1 MITLRPYQER
11 AVAQVRAL
19 YARGT
24 KRALLVAPTGF
35 GKTAATSVLIQGA
48 RAKGRR
54 VLFLVH
60 RREILADTRRRLEA
74 LGLRVGMIL
83 AGARADDAAE
93 VQLAS
98 VQTITA
104 RQAVPPADL
113 LVWDEAHHCAAETYR
128 AIAARYPDAWH
139 LGLTATPMR
148 ADGAGLGDAFDALVV
163 GATVAELTR
172 DGYLAPCDALAPV
185 AEVKGIAQDP
195 VEAVRAHAPDRRVVV
210 FQRSVEYSRDCCARG
225 GPRWAHVDG
234 KTPAGERAATLERF
248 ARGELDVLSN
258 VFVLTEGWDC
268 PAADVVVLARSFG
281 SVATYLQAVG
291 RVLRVPTERPDKRA
305 LIVDLGENV
314 LEHGM
319 PAAER
324 EFGLGD
330 KPIARRAP
338 ACALCRQCGAVRRGE
353 EPACWRC
360 ARVFPP
366 PPRPAVRNVA
376 LAEFD
381 GAALTGAGMTH
392 RKRAELARLE
402 AFARSRGYKP
412 GWIAHRFKARFGH
425 FPPRAGVAA

>member
-1 MITLRPYQER
+1 M
-11 AVAQVRAL
+11 
-19 YARGT
+19 
-24 KRALLVAPTGF
+24 
-35 GKTAATSVLIQGA
+35 
-48 RAKGRR
+48 
-54 VLFLVH
+54 
-60 RREILADTRRRLEA
+60 
-74 LGLRVGMIL
+74 
-83 AGARADDAAE
+83 
-93 VQLAS
+93 
-98 VQTITA
+98 
-104 RQAVPPADL
+104 
-113 LVWDEAHHCAAETYR
+113 
-128 AIAARYPDAWH
+128 
-139 LGLTATPMR
+139 
-148 ADGAGLGDAFDALVV
+148 V

>member
-1 MITLRPYQER
+1 M
-11 AVAQVRAL
+11 V
-19 YARGT
+19 
-24 KRALLVAPTGF
+24 
-35 GKTAATSVLIQGA
+35 VLGVSS
-48 RAKGRR
+48 R
-54 VLFLVH
+54 V
-60 RREILADTRRRLEA
+60 IDRLEA

-268 PAADVVVLARSFG
+268 PAADVVVLAGVDTGGVRP
-281 SVATYLQAVG
+281 VG
-291 RVLRVPTERPDKRA
+291 GGRGDRGTRVDHADR
-305 LIVDLGENV
+305 G
-314 LEHGM
+314 
-319 PAAER
+319 
-324 EFGLGD
+324 
-330 KPIARRAP
+330 RRAGRDLHHLVDQP
-338 ACALCRQCGAVRRGE
+338 CQPRGAAPPDDAVLQHALHQMLAVTT
-353 EPACWRC
+353 
-360 ARVFPP
+360 
-366 PPRPAVRNVA
+366 NNA
-376 LAEFD
+376 LAFCQRHIRKTACQINQPHLAPFCCQEI
-381 GAALTGAGMTH
+381 GHKAQPTGKPTNNRNRQPVNQPQEDERDTH
-392 RKRAELARLE
+392 
-402 AFARSRGYKP
+402 
-412 GWIAHRFKARFGH
+412 
-425 FPPRAGVAA
+425 